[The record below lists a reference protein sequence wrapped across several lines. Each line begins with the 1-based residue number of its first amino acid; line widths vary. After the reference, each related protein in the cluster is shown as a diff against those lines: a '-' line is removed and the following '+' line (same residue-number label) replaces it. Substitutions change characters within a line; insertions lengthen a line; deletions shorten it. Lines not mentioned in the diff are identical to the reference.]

1 VRDLRGPLA
10 NQQETLPNDW
20 KYVQFEGS
28 IPKFWG
34 LPQKIA
40 ENCAKYAAV
49 LTSLDFDGKYYWNGW

>member
-1 VRDLRGPLA
+1 LA